1 LTTENLKIQSD
12 EAFFGENDELLVTQ
26 TAARE
31 ALAEA
36 EFNRTSL
43 EGQIEVLNDL
53 KIVNTDEDILQEI
66 DNRIAD
72 LEADIVSAQETID
85 GA

>member
-1 LTTENLKIQSD
+1 MTTENLKIQSD
-12 EAFFGENDELLVTQ
+12 EAFYGENDELLATQ
-26 TAARE
+26 TAART
-31 ALAEA
+31 ALDEA

-72 LEADIVSAQETID
+72 LEADIESAQETID